1 MDADNGKGLN
11 AISERKEKRDTFAD
25 ESRKFR

>member
-1 MDADNGKGLN
+1 MDAENARGLN
-11 AISERKEKRDTFAD
+11 SISERKEKRDTFAD